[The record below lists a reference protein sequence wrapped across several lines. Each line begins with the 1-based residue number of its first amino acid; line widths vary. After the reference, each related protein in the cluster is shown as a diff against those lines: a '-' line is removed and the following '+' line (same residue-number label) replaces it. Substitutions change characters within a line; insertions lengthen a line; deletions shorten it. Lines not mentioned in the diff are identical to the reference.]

1 MIVLP
6 TKRHIIFRVWWG
18 SVNLLLVAVMVSS
31 LYAGVREY
39 SVRRY
44 LDGFSD
50 AIFSTPEIKE

>member
-6 TKRHIIFRVWWG
+6 TKRHIIFRVWWR
-18 SVNLLLVAVMVSS
+18 SVNLLLVVVMVSS

-44 LDGFSD
+44 RDGFSD

>member
-6 TKRHIIFRVWWG
+6 TKRHIIFCVWWR
-18 SVNLLLVAVMVSS
+18 SLNLLLVAVMVSS